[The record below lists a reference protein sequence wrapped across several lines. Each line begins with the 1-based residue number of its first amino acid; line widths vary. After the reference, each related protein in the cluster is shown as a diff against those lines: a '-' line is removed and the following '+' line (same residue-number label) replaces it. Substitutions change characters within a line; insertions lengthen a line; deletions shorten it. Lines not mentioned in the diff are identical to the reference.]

1 MTPGRRSML
10 KARPCPAL
18 GVAWVEGHGQ
28 DMEER
33 EQQKNDAPVGKRRYK
48 PTRFGEERFRPRG
61 GAPVAGAANL
71 EARRPL
77 SSDRMAG
84 WVEPATALRK

>member
-1 MTPGRRSML
+1 MTPGRRSPL
-10 KARPCPAL
+10 KARPCPGL

-28 DMEER
+28 VWKTANSK
-33 EQQKNDAPVGKRRYK
+33 KNDAPVGKRRYK
-48 PTRFGEERFRPRG
+48 PTRFGEERFRLRG
-61 GAPVAGAANL
+61 GAPVAGAADL

-77 SSDRMAG
+77 SNDRMAG